1 MPGPKPGFRCSVCG
15 HEQRETIEYA
25 VFAGETQKGIA
36 EKYGLSTAALSKHM
50 SKHASAPSNPRGKV
64 VIVPPVS
71 VTASAVQGSALAVG
85 DGSVIGDIEQMLAEH
100 RQMMGEERAA
110 GHVSSY
116 VNVAKERR
124 QCLELK
130 ARITGLL
137 KDGGTVVNI
146 DQRKQ
151 VVKQYMNKSKSELD
165 MLIADRMTAIEGEV
179 VATE

>member
-1 MPGPKPGFRCSVCG
+1 MPGPKSGTGCSVCG
-15 HEQRETIEYA
+15 HAQREGIEYA
-25 VFAGETQKGIA
+25 VWAGETQRSVA
-36 EKYGLSTAALSKHM
+36 EKHGVTTPALSRHM
-50 SKHASAPSNPRGKV
+50 SKHAKAPSNPRGKV
-64 VIVPPVS
+64 VIVPP
-71 VTASAVQGSALAVG
+71 AAVQQTVQQTAVPAVG
-85 DGSVIGDIEQMLAEH
+85 DGAVISDLESMLAEH
-100 RQMMGEERAA
+100 RQMMVEERAA

-151 VVKQYMNKSKSELD
+151 VVKQYMAKTKAELD
-165 MLIADRMTAIEGEV
+165 ALIAERMNTIEGAV
-179 VATE
+179 VE